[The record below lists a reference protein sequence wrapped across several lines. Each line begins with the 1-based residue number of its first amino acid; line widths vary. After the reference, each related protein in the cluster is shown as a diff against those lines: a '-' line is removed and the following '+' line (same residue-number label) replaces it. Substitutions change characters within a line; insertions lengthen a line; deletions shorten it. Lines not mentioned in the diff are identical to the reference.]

1 MLIVILGFAH
11 TIGKVTTL
19 TNETLDIE
27 LKSDFD
33 PTSSDNPF
41 TSFFT
46 AIEAAY
52 FWINGDWV
60 QRDEF
65 DFWVIDVY
73 TFFASL
79 FLVIVLQNIL
89 IAFMSGAYEKAVA
102 NGKQT
107 LLRNRANH
115 IADYEALYHDI
126 NFRNPEPELNY
137 ICYFG
142 QAKYFEEWYN
152 TRNVDDKSAIY
163 EGFEEISIFTRRIYK
178 EMDYDIF
185 SILKYWNN
193 KTIKIMEVFKNVSND
208 FSDNI
213 EYLIKRNEGKSST
226 NEFEEI
232 YEVKN
237 TLEIEVKKFQLK
249 LEKLEKLLL

>member
-1 MLIVILGFAH
+1 ML
-11 TIGKVTTL
+11 TIRALFMKV
-19 TNETLDIE
+19 
-27 LKSDFD
+27 LKK
-33 PTSSDNPF
+33 
-41 TSFFT
+41 
-46 AIEAAY
+46 Y
-52 FWINGDWV
+52 L
-60 QRDEF
+60 
-65 DFWVIDVY
+65 Y
-73 TFFASL
+73 
-79 FLVIVLQNIL
+79 LQ
-89 IAFMSGAYEKAVA
+89 
-102 NGKQT
+102 
-107 LLRNRANH
+107 
-115 IADYEALYHDI
+115 
-126 NFRNPEPELNY
+126 
-137 ICYFG
+137 
-142 QAKYFEEWYN
+142 
-152 TRNVDDKSAIY
+152 
-163 EGFEEISIFTRRIYK
+163 RRIYK